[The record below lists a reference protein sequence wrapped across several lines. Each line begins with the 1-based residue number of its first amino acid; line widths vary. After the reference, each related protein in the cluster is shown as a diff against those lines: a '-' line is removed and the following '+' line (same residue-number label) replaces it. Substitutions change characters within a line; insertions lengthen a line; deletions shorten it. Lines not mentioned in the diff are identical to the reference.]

1 MSSKSIVK
9 VFNIVVEPTE
19 EFIEYVY
26 SQLED
31 EDIEIAA
38 SMSDIQRQN
47 LIQQLLPAKE
57 FSDFIEAVEK
67 FLVEAVEKFLVADD
81 CVIDRSVDSNRQN
94 SLSHYISFH
103 RKSDE
108 SPVDIKLVFHL
119 RLSDHSLHDYR
130 KYLQQKSFY
139 KRKVTKDI
147 EKQLSK
153 PVSTS
158 KYKSMLVG
166 NKKVKDF
173 SSLLSATIED
183 IHSWIER

>member
-26 SQLED
+26 SKLED

-47 LIQQLLPAKE
+47 LIQQLLPTKE
-57 FSDFIEAVEK
+57 FSDFIK
-67 FLVEAVEKFLVADD
+67 AVEKFLVADD
-81 CVIDRSVDSNRQN
+81 CVIDRSIDSNRQN

-119 RLSDHSLHDYR
+119 RLSDHSLYDYR

-153 PVSTS
+153 PISTS

-183 IHSWIER
+183 IHSWIERS

>member
-57 FSDFIEAVEK
+57 FSDFI
-67 FLVEAVEKFLVADD
+67 EAVEKFLVADD